1 MRIGRWLILAAL
13 VAIVAFVGDTY
24 MKRKALLDKD
34 APAAPPPLESGISAR
49 GNNWCYTQSEG
60 DHPRV
65 EVCAARNT
73 QLSDPSVMELDGV
86 QLKLYQKGSTRYD
99 FVQSDKAQFDIH
111 QKTLYSDGD
120 VEITLG
126 VNSEGPPHGR
136 IVKIHGSG
144 V

>member
-34 APAAPPPLESGISAR
+34 APSAPPPLESGIEAR

-60 DHPRV
+60 DRPRV

-73 QLSDPSVMELDGV
+73 QLSDPNVMQLEGV
-86 QLKLYQKGSTRYD
+86 ELKLYQKGSSQYD
-99 FVQSDKAQFDIH
+99 LVKSEKAEFDIH

-126 VNSEGPPHGR
+126 VNAAGPPRGR
-136 IVKIHGSG
+136 VVKI
-144 V
+144 